1 MDHIVR
7 FTALLDADLGRPL
20 GQARCAPLHLGA
32 HAIPALLVAY
42 GEDREIDPSSSM
54 FFYPRGTLALAAV
67 AADGQV
73 LWRRDLGRG
82 VVPGVWFC
90 PVLPCD
96 LDGDGVDEV
105 WYVDNAD
112 PVHPLNA
119 GAYHLTR
126 LDGRCGEVTGSWP
139 WPQLDEWM
147 PMFASYRNFILA
159 GRSGGET
166 VLVTAQGTYG
176 QLRLQ
181 GWKRDLS
188 PRWTWERTRGG
199 PGGSGSH
206 MAAVV
211 DLDGDGRDVVVYGE
225 HLIDIGSGRERLTLD
240 GDAWRGH
247 SDINLPL
254 RDRKAGAWSIYTCRE
269 NQDPQG
275 GPRVAAFAADG
286 RRTWGTL
293 DHGHID
299 QGWVAHLPGFAT
311 PTAWALRIG
320 AKSRGPEGTERQG
333 REEFAFCALTG
344 APRSLPMP
352 VYGTV
357 PVDHDGDG
365 HHALVRAFGPQ
376 AGAVIDATGAV
387 LGSLG
392 GAVALVGRLLD
403 HPGEQIVTFHD
414 DGHLRVWADTQA
426 VDRPAA
432 LARYRDPYYGTAL
445 RLGGVGYHLPLLGGL

>member
-1 MDHIVR
+1 MDTSGSLR
-7 FTALLDADLGRPL
+7 PLFDLDLGQRL
-20 GQARCAPLHLGA
+20 GQVRAAPLRLGA
-32 HAIPALLVAY
+32 GAPPALLIAY
-42 GEDREIDPSSSM
+42 GEDAEIDPSAGM
-54 FFYPRGTLALAAV
+54 FFYPAGTLVVAAV
-67 AADGQV
+67 TLDGRV

-82 VVPGVWFC
+82 VVPGIWFC

-105 WYVDNAD
+105 WFVDNAD

-119 GAYHLTR
+119 GGYRLAR
-126 LDGRCGEVTGSWP
+126 LDGATGAPTGSWP

-147 PMFASYRNFILA
+147 PMYASYRNFILA
-159 GRSGGET
+159 GQSGGET
-166 VLVTAQGTYG
+166 VLITAQGTYG

-181 GWKRDLS
+181 GWNRDLT
-188 PRWTWERTRGG
+188 PRWTWERPRGG

-211 DLDGDGRDVVVYGE
+211 DLAGDGLDVVVYGE

-240 GDAWRGH
+240 GDTWKGH
-247 SDINLPL
+247 SDVNLPV
-254 RDRKAGAWSIYTCRE
+254 RDRTAGSWSIYACRE
-269 NQDPQG
+269 SQDPHG

-286 RRTWGTL
+286 RRTWGAL

-365 HHALVRAFGPQ
+365 LHALVRAFGDD
-376 AGAVIDATGAV
+376 AGDLLATDGAV
-387 LGSLG
+387 LARLG
-392 GAVALVGRLLD
+392 GAVALVGKVAA
-403 HPGEQIVTFHD
+403 HPGEQILTYHAE
-414 DGHLRVWADTQA
+414 GRLRLWAD
-426 VDRPAA
+426 AA
-432 LARYRDPYYGTAL
+432 AQDGPEALVRYLDPYYGSAL
-445 RLGGVGYHLPLLGGL
+445 RAAMVGYHLPLLGGL